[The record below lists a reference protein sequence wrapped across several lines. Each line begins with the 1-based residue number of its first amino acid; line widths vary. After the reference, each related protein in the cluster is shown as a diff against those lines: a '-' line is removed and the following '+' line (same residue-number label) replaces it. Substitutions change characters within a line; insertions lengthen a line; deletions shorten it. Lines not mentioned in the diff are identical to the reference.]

1 MYLKNTSWLL
11 LDRLV
16 RIIGGLFIGIWIA
29 RYLGPKN
36 FGILNY
42 ALAYVAFFNVFV
54 GLGLNQIVVR
64 ELVKYPKLTNYTL
77 GTAFGLKFFGAFLAM
92 IGIYA
97 SLFFIQADNVT
108 KLVIFFLT
116 LRMIFQSVDV
126 VDYFFQA
133 KVISKYTVIARGLAF
148 LSSSLLNIYFILN
161 EYSVVYF
168 ALSLFIDLLLSALFL
183 LIIYHKNGH
192 VFKQWRFSKK
202 IAINLMKF
210 AWPLALSVFLISI
223 HTKIDQVM
231 IGNMLDIEQVGIYSV
246 AVKLSDAWLFFP
258 AILVSTFMPYFVDL
272 REVDKKLYQYR
283 LIQLYSLMF
292 WMGVFVG
299 LVIMLFGESIISLL
313 FGEVYTNA
321 YMALVFNIWN
331 GIFISQAIARGIWM
345 ISENLQIY
353 RLYSKIIVA
362 VLNISIN
369 ILLIPIYGIAGAAI
383 ATLITQFIGTWVI
396 SLFWKP
402 LRQSTYDMI
411 KSINP
416 IYLIKFIFKNEQK
429 Y

>member
-1 MYLKNTSWLL
+1 VYLKNTSWLL
-11 LDRLV
+11 LDRSV

-42 ALAYVAFFNVFV
+42 ALAYVAFFNVFF

-116 LRMIFQSVDV
+116 LRIIFQSVDV

-353 RLYSKIIVA
+353 RLYSNIIVA